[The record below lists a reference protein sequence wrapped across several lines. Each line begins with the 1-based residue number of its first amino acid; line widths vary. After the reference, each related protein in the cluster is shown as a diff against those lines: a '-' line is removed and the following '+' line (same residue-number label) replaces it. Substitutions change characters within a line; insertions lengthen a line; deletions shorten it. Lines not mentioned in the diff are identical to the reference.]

1 MPTIKAAHLDPECRH
16 DAVLLFDVTNGNPN
30 GDPDAG
36 NQPRVNPLDLRGL
49 VTDVAIKRKVRNFI
63 QASRPADNDN
73 DDASAKNARY
83 KVYVEEHAALN
94 GRQGGHIPRS
104 ICPQKRR
111 TLRSSWRHST
121 GCARTSSMCACSEP
135 S

>member
-63 QASRPADNDN
+63 QSLAASGRRQRWTRLRKERP
-73 DDASAKNARY
+73 
-83 KVYVEEHAALN
+83 L
-94 GRQGGHIPRS
+94 QG
-104 ICPQKRR
+104 
-111 TLRSSWRHST
+111 LR
-121 GCARTSSMCACSEP
+121 
-135 S
+135 